1 MATYKVL
8 SDREDALPNLANI
21 LLITW
26 VCSILWGGGIFFSI
40 VAFLGAVLVGLL
52 NFFGPPA
59 WDTSAIIML
68 TAGLISALSSP
79 ILLGAMISRSWRRGI
94 KVGLFASVVAMIT
107 LFVTWIGN
115 GVFYDWAHNWHGY
128 FSYRHLITL
137 ASDFGS
143 VLIISLTAFTT
154 IKSLTVT
161 TKLHQYSFFEL
172 ILSAIVSIG
181 LSAVSGIVL
190 GDLLTNNNIFH
201 FIWQI
206 PLLVWISTIYLPELL
221 AGRSRPIDF
230 LVWAFLTL
238 ISFGLPFVI
247 MPLFPLK

>member
-8 SDREDALPNLANI
+8 SDREDAIPNLANI

-59 WDTSAIIML
+59 WDTSATIML

-79 ILLGAMISRSWRRGI
+79 ILLGAMISRSWHRGI

-115 GVFYDWAHNWHGY
+115 GVFYDWAHSWPSY
-128 FSYRHLITL
+128 FSYSHLL
-137 ASDFGS
+137 ERALDLSS
-143 VLIISLTAFTT
+143 VLIISLTACST
-154 IKSLTVT
+154 IITLTLL
-161 TKLHQYSFFEL
+161 TKTHQYRNLEL
-172 ILSAIVSIG
+172 IAGAIIGIG
-181 LSAVSGIVL
+181 LSMINAMLLDSVS
-190 GDLLTNNNIFH
+190 
-201 FIWQI
+201 
-206 PLLVWISTIYLPELL
+206 
-221 AGRSRPIDF
+221 
-230 LVWAFLTL
+230 
-238 ISFGLPFVI
+238 
-247 MPLFPLK
+247 